1 MTNGGSPS
9 PLRWALPEGALLA
22 AAAVLASL
30 DAAWEPLARFG
41 PFFAGVVAAAAL
53 LLGARYQRSRLAF
66 AVILLA
72 TAAGALTIAGGGAPA
87 DRVVFQA
94 TALLLPFNLAALPW
108 SLERGIVTPPGLT
121 RLGALAAQAVAVAAY
136 AAAAP
141 ETALAAL
148 EHRFLPSHVTA
159 WTAIGDLGLTAF
171 AGAGLLLVASFALAG
186 GAARRPWLWALAACF
201 LALHAERPG
210 PVPVLYLATAGLMLV
225 VATVEQTFAMAY
237 HDGLTGLP
245 ARRALTEAL
254 PRLGARYAIAMVD
267 VDHFKQLN
275 DTHGH
280 DAGDQVLRMVA
291 THLARVGEGGRA
303 YRYGGEEFTLVFAD
317 RSVAEVAP
325 ELERLRAEI
334 AGARFAT
341 RRRLRP
347 RRKPAK
353 PRARGSASHVAVTVS
368 IGAAGPDNGRTPGA
382 VIKAADRALYRAKE
396 NGRNRVET

>member
-1 MTNGGSPS
+1 MSNAPS

-30 DAAWEPLARFG
+30 DAAWEPLVRFG
-41 PFFAGVVAAAAL
+41 PFFACVVAAAAL
-53 LLGARYQRSRLAF
+53 VLGARYQRSRLAF
-66 AVILLA
+66 AVMLLA
-72 TAAGALTIAGGGAPA
+72 TAGGALALAASGAPA

-94 TALLLPFNLAALPW
+94 TALLLPLNLAALPW

-121 RLGALAAQAVAVAAY
+121 RLGAIAVQAVAVTAY
-136 AAAAP
+136 ATAAP

-148 EHRFLPSHVTA
+148 EHRWLPSHVTS
-159 WTAIGDLGLTAF
+159 WTAIGDLGLIAFTA
-171 AGAGLLLVASFALAG
+171 AGLLLAASFAFAG
-186 GAARRPWLWALAACF
+186 GASRRPWLWALAACF
-201 LALHAERPG
+201 LALHTERPG
-210 PVPVLYLATAGLMLV
+210 PVPTLYLATAGLMLV

-275 DTHGH
+275 DLHGH
-280 DAGDQVLRMVA
+280 DTGDQVLRMVA
-291 THLARVGEGGRA
+291 THLAGVREGGRA

-317 RSVAEVAP
+317 RSVAEVES

-334 AGARFAT
+334 AGAGFAT

-353 PRARGSASHVAVTVS
+353 PRARASASHLSVTVS
-368 IGAAGPDNGRTPGA
+368 IGAAGPDGGRAPED

-396 NGRNRVET
+396 TGRNRVET

>member
-1 MTNGGSPS
+1 VTTAAPS
-9 PLRWALPEGALLA
+9 PLRWALPEGALLG

-30 DAAWEPLARFG
+30 DAAWEPLGRFG
-41 PFFAGVVAAAAL
+41 PFFACIVAAAAL

-72 TAAGALTIAGGGAPA
+72 AAAGALAIAGGGAPA

-94 TALLLPFNLAALPW
+94 TALLLPLNLAVLPW
-108 SLERGIVTPPGLT
+108 SLERGIVTPPGLA
-121 RLGALAAQAVAVAAY
+121 RLGAIAAQGVAVTAY
-136 AAAAP
+136 ATAAP
-141 ETALAAL
+141 ETALVLLDA
-148 EHRFLPSHVTA
+148 RVLPSHVTS
-159 WTAIGDLGLTAF
+159 WTAIGDLGLLAF
-171 AGAGLLLVASFALAG
+171 AAAGLLLVASFAFAG
-186 GAARRPWLWALAACF
+186 GAARRPWLWALVACF

-210 PVPVLYLATAGLMLV
+210 PVPTLYLATAGLMLV

-280 DAGDQVLRMVA
+280 DTGDQVLRMVA
-291 THLARVGEGGRA
+291 THLARVREGGRA

-317 RSVAEVAP
+317 RGVAEVAP

-334 AGARFAT
+334 AGAGFAT

-353 PRARGSASHVAVTVS
+353 PRASRSASHLTVTVS
-368 IGAAGPDNGRTPGA
+368 IGAAGPDGRRSPDD
-382 VIKAADRALYRAKE
+382 VIRAADKALYRAKKT
-396 NGRNRVET
+396 GRNRVET

>member
-1 MTNGGSPS
+1 MTTTAPS

-22 AAAVLASL
+22 AATVVATL

-66 AVILLA
+66 AVILF
-72 TAAGALTIAGGGAPA
+72 AAAAAALTIASGGAPA

-94 TALLLPFNLAALPW
+94 TALLLPLNLAALPW

-121 RLGALAAQAVAVAAY
+121 RLGAVAAQAVAVTAY

-148 EHRFLPSHVTA
+148 EHRFLPSHVTS
-159 WTAIGDLGLTAF
+159 WTAIGDLGLLAF
-171 AGAGLLLVASFALAG
+171 AAAGLLLVASFAFAG

-225 VATVEQTFAMAY
+225 AATVEQTFAMAY

-280 DAGDQVLRMVA
+280 DTGDQVLRMVA

-317 RSVAEVAP
+317 RTVAEVAP

-353 PRARGSASHVAVTVS
+353 PRARGSASHLTVTVS
-368 IGAAGPDNGRTPGA
+368 IGAAGPENGRTPDG
-382 VIKAADRALYRAKE
+382 VIKAADKALYRAKE
-396 NGRNRVET
+396 GGRNRVET

>member
-1 MTNGGSPS
+1 MTTTAPS

-22 AAAVLASL
+22 AAAILASL

-41 PFFAGVVAAAAL
+41 PFFACVVAAAAL

-66 AVILLA
+66 AAILLA
-72 TAAGALTIAGGGAPA
+72 TAAGALTIASGGSPA
-87 DRVVFQA
+87 ARVVFQA
-94 TALLLPFNLAALPW
+94 TALLLPLNLAVLPW
-108 SLERGIVTPPGLT
+108 SLERGIVTPPGLV
-121 RLGALAAQAVAVAAY
+121 RLGAIAAQAVAVTAY
-136 AAAAP
+136 ATAAP

-148 EHRFLPSHVTA
+148 EHRLLPSHVTS
-159 WTAIGDLGLTAF
+159 WTAIGDLGLIGF
-171 AGAGLLLVASFALAG
+171 ATAGLLLVASFAFAG
-186 GAARRPWLWALAACF
+186 GAARRPWLWALAACL

-225 VATVEQTFAMAY
+225 VATVEQTFTMAY

-245 ARRALTEAL
+245 ARRALIDAL

-280 DAGDQVLRMVA
+280 DTGDQVLRMVA
-291 THLARVGEGGRA
+291 THLARVREGGRA

-317 RSVAEVAP
+317 RTVAEVAP

-341 RRRLRP
+341 RRRLRA
-347 RRKPAK
+347 RKKPAK
-353 PRARGSASHVAVTVS
+353 PRARGSASHLTVTVS
-368 IGAAGPDNGRTPGA
+368 IGAAGTDNGRTPDG
-382 VIKAADRALYRAKE
+382 VVVAADKALYRAKE
-396 NGRNRVET
+396 GGRNRVET